1 MQTTV
6 ARSHAALLATPARRS
21 SSRQALAGGTG
32 CSRASRRRPQQQG
45 AVCLAPAAFLAAG
58 SVAPTASLVAGGLQA
73 VAWAS
78 ALIMAGRLYLQ
89 QQVSARLLLVTP
101 AGCAWPAI
109 SKPQPI
115 SRARAHPTRLPPTR
129 HRPPTNP
136 PRLACLP
143 CCRASQMT
151 APGRSATP
159 ATAAA
164 PWSAGA
170 HAGATMTAGAAPA
183 AAAVAWCAAAAAAA
197 GLPCPLRRA

>member
-89 QQVSARLLLVTP
+89 QQSQPDDGPRQECDTCHGSGTVECWCSRWSDDDRGCSTCRGSGRMVCSSCRGGGTAVPIEARLIIRKDQRTDNF
-101 AGCAWPAI
+101 
-109 SKPQPI
+109 
-115 SRARAHPTRLPPTR
+115 R
-129 HRPPTNP
+129 HYK
-136 PRLACLP
+136 
-143 CCRASQMT
+143 
-151 APGRSATP
+151 
-159 ATAAA
+159 
-164 PWSAGA
+164 
-170 HAGATMTAGAAPA
+170 
-183 AAAVAWCAAAAAAA
+183 
-197 GLPCPLRRA
+197 